1 MAIEINDFDRKYFI
15 GVSFKASLALGI
27 LSALMIFGIK
37 PLNIKIIFAT
47 LYFFYFTFL
56 FYFFSKSR
64 NSENI
69 VLYAK
74 YRLIS
79 VILIAFDF
87 IVIALVL
94 ILDLGFTYFLAY
106 FFWISI
112 AILFICLLEYR
123 ANWDKYI
130 SFLEGYYSSEEIYT
144 LFDFFSAIYEFKYKV
159 NNSRFIL
166 ILFFSQLA
174 LVVILFK
181 SLIVSSNYK
190 IQIVVSLM
198 FFLPC
203 FILNHM
209 RLYILLPY
217 RFLLK
222 KEKEKRMI

>member
-1 MAIEINDFDRKYFI
+1 MSIEINHFDRKYFI

-37 PLNIKIIFAT
+37 SLNIKIIFAT
-47 LYFFYFTFL
+47 LYFFYFSL
-56 FYFFSKSR
+56 IFYFFSKSR

-69 VLYAK
+69 VLYAQ

-87 IVIALVL
+87 IVIALIL

-106 FFWISI
+106 FFWISV
-112 AILFICLLEYR
+112 AIFFICFLEYR
-123 ANWDKYI
+123 ASWDKYI
-130 SFLEGYYSSEEIYT
+130 SFLEDYYSSEEKYT
-144 LFDFFSAIYEFKYKV
+144 LFDFFSSIYEFKYKI
-159 NNSRFIL
+159 NNSGFIL
-166 ILFFSQLA
+166 FLFFSQISIF
-174 LVVILFK
+174 VLFFR
-181 SLIVSSNYK
+181 SLILSSDYT
-190 IQIVVSLM
+190 IPIVVFLM

-222 KEKEKRMI
+222 KEKEQRML

>member
-1 MAIEINDFDRKYFI
+1 MSIEINDFDRKYFI
-15 GVSFKASLALGI
+15 GVSFKASLALGV

-37 PLNIKIIFAT
+37 SLNIKIIFST
-47 LYFFYFTFL
+47 LYFFYFSL
-56 FYFFSKSR
+56 VFYFFLKSR
-64 NSENI
+64 DSENM

-87 IVIALVL
+87 IVIALIL

-112 AILFICLLEYR
+112 AVFFICLLEYR
-123 ANWDKYI
+123 ANWGKYI
-130 SFLEGYYSSEEIYT
+130 SFLEGYYSSEEKYT
-144 LFDFFSAIYEFKYKV
+144 LFDFFSAIYEFKYKI

-166 ILFFSQLA
+166 ILFFSQLVFM
-174 LVVILFK
+174 VVVFRNLIL
-181 SLIVSSNYK
+181 SSNYK
-190 IQIVVSLM
+190 IPIVVFLM

-217 RFLLK
+217 RFLLN
-222 KEKEKRMI
+222 KEKERRNI